1 MWRKMLLV
9 LVGIVCLLMTGQVQ
23 ATLINYGSYGF
34 ENITHNDTGNATIG
48 ENQLLVDILAESI
61 LANQVVFKFD
71 NIGSEDSSITDVYFD
86 DGTLL
91 GTASIDN
98 SNPGVSFSQNASP
111 GNLPGGNDINPPFV
125 AIAGFTADSDS
136 PIQLM
141 GVNPGET
148 VSIIFDLQSGGTV
161 QDVIDEINNDEL
173 RIGLHVQS
181 FATGGS
187 ESFVHAH
194 IPEPATLT
202 MLGLG
207 ALGIFSRRRL
217 YCLEGE

>member
-1 MWRKMLLV
+1 MWRKMLVV
-9 LVGIVCLLMTGQVQ
+9 LVGMVCLLIAGQVQ
-23 ATLINYGSYGF
+23 ASLINYGTYGF

-48 ENQLLVDILAESI
+48 ENQLFVEILAESI
-61 LANQVVFKFD
+61 LANQVVFKFN

-91 GTASIDN
+91 GIASIDN
-98 SNPGVSFSQNASP
+98 SNQGVSFSQNASP
-111 GNLPGGNDINPPFV
+111 GDLPGGNEINPPFA
-125 AIAGFTADSDS
+125 AIVGFTADSDS

-148 VSIIFDLQSGGTV
+148 VSIIFDLQNGGTT
-161 QDVIDEINNDEL
+161 QDVVDEL
-173 RIGLHVQS
+173 NNNELRLGLHVQS

-187 ESFVHAH
+187 ESFVHN
-194 IPEPATLT
+194 PEPATLM
-202 MLGLG
+202 MLSMG

-217 YCLEGE
+217 YCLESQ

>member
-9 LVGIVCLLMTGQVQ
+9 LVGSVCLLMAGQVQ
-23 ATLINYGSYGF
+23 ASLINYGTYGF
-34 ENITHNDTGNATIG
+34 ENITHNNTTNATIG
-48 ENQLLVDILAESI
+48 ENQLFVEVLAESI

-86 DGTLL
+86 DGILL
-91 GTASIDN
+91 GIAFIDN
-98 SNPGVSFSQNASP
+98 SNPGVAFSQNASP
-111 GNLPGGNDINPPFV
+111 GNLPGGNEINPPFV
-125 AIAGFTADSDS
+125 GIAGFTADSDS

-141 GVNPGET
+141 GVNPDET
-148 VSIIFDLQSGGTV
+148 VSIIFDLQSSGTV
-161 QDVIDEINNDEL
+161 QDVIDELNNDEL

-181 FATGGS
+181 FSTGGS
-187 ESFVHAH
+187 ESFVH
-194 IPEPATLT
+194 IPEPITLT

-207 ALGIFSRRRL
+207 ALGVFSRRRL